1 VPVVLCF
8 YISTGTQPSFKA
20 LQSLLKAKAIRS
32 PFTFRQFFFFF
43 LPALVVVLTGLA
55 LYFIRGPLFDLNSL
69 DSPGHE
75 WGLVQLGE
83 DYYFR
88 VSLVEVSERDEKGE
102 AWDQLGEAAPDLYYQ
117 VVWRN
122 TLVFESSVK
131 KNTLLAAWSKSEV
144 DLVGAALSGENISSD
159 LVVAGARLNI
169 IENETVQIKVYESD
183 TLSRDELVGSFRLA
197 TDKLPLGTGSWNSTD
212 DSGNSGSLRRV
223 EYEVFPIETR

>member
-8 YISTGTQPSFKA
+8 YISTGTQPSLKA

-55 LYFIRGPLFDLNSL
+55 LYFIRGPL
-69 DSPGHE
+69 
-75 WGLVQLGE
+75 
-83 DYYFR
+83 
-88 VSLVEVSERDEKGE
+88 LVEVSERDEKGE